1 MTEMDKL
8 IALME
13 KEAKR
18 QSYIAYASL
27 AVGLLAMWFTYKQYK
42 ER

>member
-1 MTEMDKL
+1 MSDMDKL
-8 IALME
+8 LALME

-18 QSYIAYASL
+18 QSYLAYASL
-27 AVGLLAMWFTYKQYK
+27 AVGLLAVWLSYKQYI